1 MVNNHFKENTT
12 LRDRIRN
19 SSVVI
24 DKYYPNK
31 VPVVIQKLPRETY
44 LPELKKNKFLIPGN
58 MTHSSFLLY
67 LRGVLTTE
75 ISPNTALFL
84 STDKGNMMC
93 SGDMMLNIYQNHSD
107 KQDNFLYLFYCSE
120 NTFG

>member
-1 MVNNHFKENTT
+1 MDNRFKKNIN

-24 DKYYPNK
+24 DKYYPDK
-31 VPVVIQKLPRETY
+31 VPVVIQKLARETY

-58 MTHSSFLLY
+58 MSYSSFLIY
-67 LRGVLTTE
+67 LRGILTTTV
-75 ISPNTALFL
+75 SPSTAIFL
-84 STDKGNMMC
+84 STEGGHMMC
-93 SGDMMLNIYQNHSD
+93 SSDKMLNVYQNHSD
-107 KQDNFLYLFYCSE
+107 NQDNFLYLFYCSE

>member
-1 MVNNHFKENTT
+1 MDNHFKKNTN

-24 DKYYPNK
+24 DKYYPDK
-31 VPVVIQKLPRETY
+31 VPVVIQKLARETY

-58 MTHSSFLLY
+58 MSYSSFLIY
-67 LRGVLTTE
+67 LRGILTTTV
-75 ISPNTALFL
+75 SPSTAIFL
-84 STDKGNMMC
+84 STEGGHMMC
-93 SGDMMLNIYQNHSD
+93 SSDKMLNVYQNQSD
-107 KQDNFLYLFYCSE
+107 NQDNFLYLFYCSE

>member
-1 MVNNHFKENTT
+1 MENHFKQNTH

-31 VPVVIQKLPRETY
+31 VPVVIQKLARETY

-58 MTHSSFLLY
+58 MSYSSFLIY
-67 LRGVLTTE
+67 LRGVLTAKLC
-75 ISPNTALFL
+75 PNTAIFL
-84 STDKGNMMC
+84 STENGHMMC
-93 SGDMMLNIYQNHSD
+93 SSDKMLNVYQRHSD
-107 KQDNFLYLFYCSE
+107 NQDNFLYLFYCSE

>member
-1 MVNNHFKENTT
+1 MDNHFKQNTN

-24 DKYYPNK
+24 DKYYPDK
-31 VPVVIQKLPRETY
+31 VPVVIQKLARETY
-44 LPELKKNKFLIPGN
+44 LPELKKHKFLIPGN
-58 MTHSSFLLY
+58 MTYSSFLIY
-67 LRGVLTTE
+67 LRGILTTTLCPSTAIFLTTE
-75 ISPNTALFL
+75 
-84 STDKGNMMC
+84 GGHMMC
-93 SGDMMLNIYQNHSD
+93 ANEQMLNVYQDHSD

>member
-1 MVNNHFKENTT
+1 MDNYFKQNTN
-12 LRDRIRN
+12 LRDRIKN

-31 VPVVIQKLPRETY
+31 VPVVIQKLARETY
-44 LPELKKNKFLIPGN
+44 LPELKKHKFLIPGN
-58 MTHSSFLLY
+58 MTYSSFLIY
-67 LRGVLTTE
+67 LRGILTKTVCP
-75 ISPNTALFL
+75 STALFL
-84 STDKGNMMC
+84 TTEGGHMMC
-93 SGDMMLNIYQNHSD
+93 SNDQMLNVYQNHSD

>member
-1 MVNNHFKENTT
+1 MDNHFKKNTN

-24 DKYYPNK
+24 DKYYPDK
-31 VPVVIQKLPRETY
+31 VPVVIQKLARETY

-58 MTHSSFLLY
+58 MSYSSFLIY
-67 LRGVLTTE
+67 LRGILTTTV
-75 ISPNTALFL
+75 SPSTAIFL
-84 STDKGNMMC
+84 STEGGHMMC
-93 SGDMMLNIYQNHSD
+93 SSDKMLNVYQNHSD
-107 KQDNFLYLFYCSE
+107 NQDNFLYLFYCSE

>member
-1 MVNNHFKENTT
+1 MDNHFKKNTN

-24 DKYYPNK
+24 DKYYPDK
-31 VPVVIQKLPRETY
+31 VPVVIQKLARENY

-58 MTHSSFLLY
+58 MSYSSFLIY
-67 LRGVLTTE
+67 LRGILTTTV
-75 ISPNTALFL
+75 SPSTAIFL
-84 STDKGNMMC
+84 STEGGHMMC
-93 SGDMMLNIYQNHSD
+93 SSDKMLNVYQNHSD
-107 KQDNFLYLFYCSE
+107 NQDNFLYLFYCSE

>member
-1 MVNNHFKENTT
+1 MDNRFKKNTN

-24 DKYYPNK
+24 DKYYPDK
-31 VPVVIQKLPRETY
+31 VPVVIQKLARETY

-58 MTHSSFLLY
+58 MSYSSFLIY
-67 LRGVLTTE
+67 LRGILTTTV
-75 ISPNTALFL
+75 SPSTAIFL
-84 STDKGNMMC
+84 STEGGHMMC
-93 SGDMMLNIYQNHSD
+93 SSDKMLNVYQNHSD
-107 KQDNFLYLFYCSE
+107 NQDNFLYLFYCSE